1 MREPM
6 VNTLVRIK
14 IDADFLPDVLEC
26 LRNNRS
32 IGLVVEKE
40 TGSPYYDVIFEGV
53 IYLMSRY
60 ELECFTI

>member
-1 MREPM
+1 MI
-6 VNTLVRIK
+6 NTLVRIK
-14 IDADFLPDVLEC
+14 IDVEWLPNILEV

-32 IGLVVEKE
+32 IGLVVQRE
-40 TGSPYYDVIFEGV
+40 TGSTYYNVMFEGV